1 MAREIEAGMANHLSC
16 VCPGVQIVGMSIWM
30 RRISATLVAASV
42 LLTLGACGNSG
53 TGATNGAAVVNVY
66 NWADYIAPDTIERFE
81 AEFGIKVNYD
91 IYDSAEVVDV
101 KLLAGGSGYD
111 VVVHSNQFASRLAPI
126 GIFEKLD
133 FSRLPNSRHLDT
145 ALEVKT
151 GSYEGLRDFAVLYH
165 WGTTGYAWNAEMVRA
180 RLPDHPMDSA
190 DILFDP
196 DVVSKLADC
205 GVSLLDGPTDLFPM
219 VLAYLGRDPNSF
231 DEESLAAAE
240 AQLKLVRPY
249 IRYFSNQKMI
259 SDLPNKEMCVAMSWS
274 GDFAQA
280 ANRAY
285 EAGIEIDLRYT
296 LPKEGSGLWVDS
308 FYMPADAPHQDNAY
322 LFINFMM
329 RPDVAAD
336 IANTVYYA
344 NSNRSSWKLMKPEI
358 LNNPAIF
365 PDEETWDLLYP
376 IKSADP
382 KRERPRT
389 RAFARVKSGI

>member
-1 MAREIEAGMANHLSC
+1 
-16 VCPGVQIVGMSIWM
+16 MSI
-30 RRISATLVAASV
+30 RTGSIAVTLVAASA
-42 LLTLGACGNSG
+42 LLTLGACSISG
-53 TGATNGAAVVNVY
+53 TDGTNGADVVNIY
-66 NWADYIAPDTIERFE
+66 NWAEYIAPDTVARFE
-81 AEFGIKVNYD
+81 AEYGIKVNYD
-91 IYDSAEVVDV
+91 IYDSSEVVDV
-101 KLLAGGSGYD
+101 KLLAGRSGYD

-126 GIFEKLD
+126 GVFKKLD
-133 FSRLPNSRHLDT
+133 FSRLPNTRHLDT
-145 ALEVKT
+145 AIRAKT
-151 GSYEGLRDFAVLYH
+151 DIYVGLRGFSVPYH

-180 RLPDHPMDSA
+180 RLPDHPMDSG
-190 DILFDP
+190 DVLFDP
-196 DVVSKLADC
+196 DIVSKLADC
-205 GVSLLDGPTDLFPM
+205 GVSLLDGATDLFPM
-219 VLAYLGRDPNSF
+219 VLAYLGREPNAV

-259 SDLPNKEMCVAMSWS
+259 SDLPNKEVCVAMSWS

-280 ANRAY
+280 AARAH

-308 FYMPADAPHQDNAY
+308 LFIPSDAPHLDNAY

-336 IANTVYYA
+336 IANTIYYA
-344 NSNRSSWKLMKPEI
+344 NSNRSSWEYMKPEI
-358 LNNPAIF
+358 VNNPAIF
-365 PDEETWDLLYP
+365 PDEETWHLLYP
-376 IKSADP
+376 IRSADP